1 VGGADEVLLAYV
13 DVVHHLAFDI
23 PPDPYY
29 DEKNSSGITTGMAT
43 MNLTREYPDK
53 NYMCCI
59 TILPSVCNIS
69 ENELVETRVTGNRA
83 MDGCHRKKNGP
94 GYEPDWQHDAD
105 HHAQETK
112 KKVAVQSIDVHD
124 LGIIRVKD
132 RIEPS
137 QEARRYR
144 LLSLPTRK

>member
-1 VGGADEVLLAYV
+1 VGGADEVFLAYV
-13 DVVHHLAFDI
+13 DVMHHLTFDI

-29 DEKNSSGITTGMAT
+29 DEKNGSGITTGMPT
-43 MNLTREYPDK
+43 MNLTCEYPDK
-53 NYMCCI
+53 NYMCRI
-59 TILPSVCNIS
+59 TILPKICYIS
-69 ENELVETRVTGNRA
+69 ENELVEAFVTGNCA

-105 HHAQETK
+105 HHAQETEE
-112 KKVAVQSIDVHD
+112 KVAVQSIGILD

-132 RIEPS
+132 RSKPS